1 MDWAEIRRLA
11 IISMFSDDTLMEQL
25 VLKGGNALNLVHGLG
40 SRTSL
45 DIDLSLDG
53 DFADAADAEQRI
65 FRALA
70 SRFAAAGYHVFDLRF
85 LRKPAEAKDA
95 RFTVMSGYTVEFKL
109 VENSRS
115 ELTRED
121 VSKARREALVVG
133 PEQQRVFRIEIS
145 KFEYCKG
152 KVEVDLDAHT
162 VYVYTPVMIAIEKLR
177 ALCQQMKEYTLR
189 PYKTARARDF
199 YDIHVIL
206 EAVRP
211 NLGSADHLELAR
223 NIFVAKE
230 VPAMLIAK
238 LPDYREFHR
247 QDWPAVQLTVAEELE
262 DFDFYFEYVVRKTD
276 LLKPLWDV

>member
-230 VPAMLIAK
+230 VPAMLIGEIAR
-238 LPDYREFHR
+238 LPGVSQTGLAGCAAHCR
-247 QDWPAVQLTVAEELE
+247 
-262 DFDFYFEYVVRKTD
+262 
-276 LLKPLWDV
+276 